1 MKKIIICVLIM
12 LCVFGNI
19 GITALASDLNSAD
32 KIKVN
37 YITGVD
43 GDTARFDYN
52 GKNIKTRF
60 LAIDTPEV
68 AGENK
73 IEEPYGNEAR
83 DFTNEKL
90 KNAKEIELEFDS
102 NADRQDNYGR
112 YLVWVWVDGELL
124 QDLLVQNG
132 LAEVTY
138 LYDDYKYTSKL
149 QMSELKAKLTKVGM
163 WGSEEEK
170 SGDKTAIKDEQIE
183 EKTESYEEQLKE
195 QYQEQYQENEEGN
208 VTVFGVIAAIM
219 FLIFIL
225 LTKKS
230 KNE

>member
-12 LCVFGNI
+12 LCVIGNA
-19 GITALASDLNSAD
+19 GFAVLANDINSAD
-32 KIKVN
+32 KIKVK

-68 AGENK
+68 SGENK

-83 DFTNEKL
+83 DFTTEKL
-90 KNAKEIELEFDS
+90 KNANEIELEFDD
-102 NADRQDNYGR
+102 NAGRQDNYGR
-112 YLVWVWVDGELL
+112 YLVWVWIDGELL
-124 QDLLVQNG
+124 QDMLVQNG
-132 LAEVTY
+132 LAEVAY
-138 LYDDYKYTSKL
+138 LYDDYKYTSRL
-149 QMSELKAKLTKVGM
+149 QMSELKAKISKVGM
-163 WGSEEEK
+163 WSDGDVPYLEEEEIVEEI
-170 SGDKTAIKDEQIE
+170 DKDIKE
-183 EKTESYEEQLKE
+183 EGEYLGEIYE
-195 QYQEQYQENEEGN
+195 EEGN
-208 VTVFGVIAAIM
+208 GEITIFGVIAAIM
-219 FLIFIL
+219 SLIFIL